1 MARRLSISSILL
13 LPIAFLWILVTV
25 NSSLE
30 NWPNHGGDLQNMRY
44 ASKETK
50 IGPKTVQNMKLKWIF
65 EAQNDITATPAIY
78 NGILYFPSWDGYIY
92 AVKAS
97 SGSLV
102 WKQFIQDL
110 TGIPSTGLIVN
121 VNVTVARATPTVA
134 PDLGLLIVG
143 LYGPCYVLGL
153 RINDGSLAWMTKL
166 DAHIDS
172 LITMSGTYSN
182 RAFYVGVSSLEEERS
197 IEECCHFRGS
207 FVKIDAKTGVILW
220 KTYMLPNNNGQRGE
234 YAGAAIW
241 GSSPPIDVPR
251 KLVYIATGNL
261 YSAPQRIRDCSER
274 ENNQTFP
281 TNTTSC
287 VEPENHS
294 NSFLALD
301 LDTGNIK
308 WYHQIGG
315 YDVWFFACHNI
326 SSSPD
331 CPPGPNPDAD
341 FGEAPMLLTVKINST
356 RKDIAV
362 ATQKSGFTWALDRDT
377 GDLVWS
383 TEAGPGGL
391 GGGGIW
397 GSATD
402 GKRVYTNIANTDQQN
417 FILSPSNKSTTA
429 GGWVA
434 MEASTGKV
442 LWSLGNP
449 SNASTQ
455 GPVTVANGVVFAG
468 STNNVT
474 GPIYAI
480 DAKVG
485 NILWSYDTGATIY
498 GGVSVSDGCI
508 YVGHG
513 YKVGLGSFNPAFST
527 GKSLFCFCVD

>member
-1 MARRLSISSILL
+1 
-13 LPIAFLWILVTV
+13 
-25 NSSLE
+25 
-30 NWPNHGGDLQNMRY
+30 MRY

-383 TEAGPGGL
+383 T
-391 GGGGIW
+391 
-397 GSATD
+397 
-402 GKRVYTNIANTDQQN
+402 N